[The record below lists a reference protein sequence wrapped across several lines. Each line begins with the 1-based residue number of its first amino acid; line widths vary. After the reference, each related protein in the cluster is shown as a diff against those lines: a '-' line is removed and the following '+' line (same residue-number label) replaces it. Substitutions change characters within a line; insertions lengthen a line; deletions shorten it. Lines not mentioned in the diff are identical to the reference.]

1 MLLIYINNLSFLPTS
16 QNFIVKFIVLATF
29 IGFFG
34 LVTNSENLLKFMVF
48 VEIVY
53 LNLSYLLIYIS
64 YNNVETL
71 GIVFSFFILAIA
83 AAEAVIGFSFLILML
98 NKKKTILLKDYQSF
112 TG

>member
-1 MLLIYINNLSFLPTS
+1 MMLLIYINNLSFLPTS

-53 LNLSYLLIYIS
+53 L
-64 YNNVETL
+64 
-71 GIVFSFFILAIA
+71 
-83 AAEAVIGFSFLILML
+83 
-98 NKKKTILLKDYQSF
+98 
-112 TG
+112 